1 MMMATPDV
9 YKMSPNRP
17 TPVRTS
23 TPEEVIVNYVSKI
36 PEMRVTFGTW
46 QDDVSEGQGLTFN
59 LKTEEAALLQ
69 DNDQLVAQYQA
80 SFAEIIKRI
89 KSELGI
95 HGYRNA
101 IIEEVFLEVTP
112 GMYGSAGSGVAFRQ
126 AMFTIDG
133 QYKLFSDRGTV

>member
-1 MMMATPDV
+1 MMATPDV

-46 QDDVSEGQGLTFN
+46 QDDVSEGHGLTFN
-59 LKTEEAALLQ
+59 LRTEEAAILQ
-69 DNDQLVAQYQA
+69 DNDRLVAQYQA
-80 SFAEIIKRI
+80 SFAQIIKRI
-89 KSELGI
+89 KAELSI

-101 IIEEVFLEVTP
+101 VIEEVFLEVTP
-112 GMYGSAGSGVAFRQ
+112 GMYSSSGNGVTSRQ